1 MFTLSVYNVQ
11 LKYIGRAKCIVCPTN
26 PTVGRATALPA
37 HLDRETSPMLPLCWV
52 THWGGAYN
60 TGPILRRKL
69 QTYINAQS
77 DGDSTK

>member
-1 MFTLSVYNVQ
+1 V
-11 LKYIGRAKCIVCPTN
+11 
-26 PTVGRATALPA
+26 A
-37 HLDRETSPMLPLCWV
+37 HGKMAVIFVVDRETSPMLPLCWV
-52 THWGGAYN
+52 PIGGGAYN